1 MPSNERRLPLAPC
14 AYTRIFVFY
23 SVAMQHTQPTTLEK
37 HFAPFR
43 SNIVGIDQRFNG
55 PYGEKTIVYTDW
67 TASGRL
73 YRPIEEKMLID
84 FGPFVANTHTDTN
97 VTGSSMTAAYHHA
110 KEIVKKHVNAG
121 NDDVLIFSGTGMT
134 GVVNKLQRMLGIKLP
149 ENMRPFANIPEAIR
163 PVVFVS
169 HMEHHSNQTS
179 WYETIADVVV
189 IPCDEEGLF
198 SLAALEKLLP
208 SYSGRQI
215 KICAITSG
223 SNVTGLMTPYHEVA
237 KLMHQHGGL
246 CFVDFACSGPYIHID
261 MHPADAEAYLDAIYL
276 SPHKFLGGPGTS
288 GVLVFNKQLYKNAV
302 PDCPGGGTV
311 VYTNPWGV
319 NAYIDDIE
327 EREDGGTPGFLQAI
341 RTALCFQLKEQMGV
355 EHILAREHEVL
366 EQLFERLERLP
377 NLHVLAG
384 QHKNRLGVVSFFIDD
399 LHFNLAVKLLND
411 RFGIQTRGGCSCAG
425 TYGHYLL
432 NLDEATGRSL
442 LQQIRQGHLEV
453 RPGWVRLSIHP
464 TTTDAELAYVCDA
477 IEALCANHRSWAADY
492 RYDAKTNTFKHLT
505 APDTDAARVEAWFQ
519 E

>member
-1 MPSNERRLPLAPC
+1 
-14 AYTRIFVFY
+14 
-23 SVAMQHTQPTTLEK
+23 MQHTQPTTLEK
-37 HFAPFR
+37 HFARFR
-43 SNIVGIDQRFNG
+43 KNIVGIDQRFSS

-73 YRPIEEKMLID
+73 YRPIEEKMLFD

-110 KEIVKKHVNAG
+110 KEIVKKHVHASK
-121 NDDVLIFSGTGMT
+121 DDVLIFSGTGMT

-149 ENMRPFANIPEAIR
+149 ENMQPFTQIPDEMR

-189 IPCDEEGLF
+189 IPSDEAGLF
-198 SLAALEKLLP
+198 SLAALEKLLLQ
-208 SYSGRQI
+208 YQDRQM

-237 KLMHQHGGL
+237 KLMHRNSGL

-261 MHPADAEAYLDAIYL
+261 VHPADPEAYLDAIYF

-288 GVLVFNKQLYKNAV
+288 GVLVFNKQLYKNSV

-311 VYTNPWGV
+311 VYTNPWGL

-341 RTALCFQLKEQMGV
+341 RTALCIQLKEQMGV
-355 EHILAREHEVL
+355 DNMLAREHELL

-432 NLDEATGRSL
+432 NVDEDTSMSL
-442 LQQIRQGHLEV
+442 LEQIQHGHLEV
-453 RPGWVRLSIHP
+453 KPGWVRLSIHP

-477 IEALCANHRSWAADY
+477 LEALCENHHNWAADY
-492 RYDAKTNTFKHLT
+492 RYDAKSNTFKHLT
-505 APDTDAARVEAWFQ
+505 AADVDADRVVEWFGLAMG
-519 E
+519 